1 MPAQLD
7 PPTRLPTAPALAAVT
22 VWPFSPPRATPTP
35 APLIR
40 PAGHAMVLRT
50 HGSVLDLVSLD
61 GTAPQLLAQGDPNC
75 GGPCFPAGDDAGSA
89 SVDGTVFHYYTHA
102 VRGIESPTGVPAAYY
117 ELRRF
122 SASSGSSSVVATF
135 DAYDKP
141 PIAAVSPDGQHI
153 AYAGVDGI
161 HRRDI
166 ASGGDILLLRD
177 DIDPQVGARR
187 VYLQPRWSPRGDWLV
202 TSVGGQEGA
211 NALLIRPLDASSHEI
226 ELQVGGIF
234 ANWSANGSQLCL
246 SHTGYDLGNA
256 GILSPDDRVYHDLTA
271 QLGAGIGT
279 TGCAWRADGALA
291 VSYRRADDSAGVAF
305 FAPDGS
311 LLRDVP
317 HFWHYASVAGWLADG
332 SGVIATWQD
341 PDATSHTGIVLT
353 DGTTRSLP
361 FAADQVLA
369 VLP

>member
-1 MPAQLD
+1 MKRTFVAGVLLSAMVIAAPVCGSAPSAQHASTPTVERDAMPAV
-7 PPTRLPTAPALAAVT
+7 TPAAT
-22 VWPFSPPRATPTP
+22 IWPFSPPRATPTP

-122 SASSGSSSVVATF
+122 SASSGSSSVIATF

-141 PIAAVSPDGQHI
+141 PIAAVSPDGHHI

-211 NALLIRPLDASSHEI
+211 NALLIRPLDASPHEI

-234 ANWSANGSQLCL
+234 A
-246 SHTGYDLGNA
+246 
-256 GILSPDDRVYHDLTA
+256 
-271 QLGAGIGT
+271 
-279 TGCAWRADGALA
+279 
-291 VSYRRADDSAGVAF
+291 
-305 FAPDGS
+305 
-311 LLRDVP
+311 
-317 HFWHYASVAGWLADG
+317 
-332 SGVIATWQD
+332 
-341 PDATSHTGIVLT
+341 
-353 DGTTRSLP
+353 
-361 FAADQVLA
+361 
-369 VLP
+369 